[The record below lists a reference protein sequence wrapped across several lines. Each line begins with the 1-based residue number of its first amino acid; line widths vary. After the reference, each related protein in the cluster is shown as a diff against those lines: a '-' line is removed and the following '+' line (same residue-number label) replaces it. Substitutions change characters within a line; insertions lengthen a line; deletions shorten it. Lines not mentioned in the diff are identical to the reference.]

1 MVVAVAAA
9 VAAAAAAKKS
19 TIRIIEKLTNVVVD
33 YGTQ

>member
-1 MVVAVAAA
+1 MVVAVAVAAA
-9 VAAAAAAKKS
+9 VAAAKKS